1 MVQTYYFNI
10 IFACKISCSLPSF
23 RRAKIFPIYDSITVQ
38 GGIHTSTHWKIRKE
52 KFHPPYVNAD
62 DLLINFISI
71 IREKL

>member
-1 MVQTYYFNI
+1 MPKKSVCLGVETDH
-10 IFACKISCSLPSF
+10 LP
-23 RRAKIFPIYDSITVQ
+23 
-38 GGIHTSTHWKIRKE
+38 HWKIRKE

>member
-1 MVQTYYFNI
+1 MGQKWF
-10 IFACKISCSLPSF
+10 IFHELGDNMCDVVAGWDLP
-23 RRAKIFPIYDSITVQ
+23 
-38 GGIHTSTHWKIRKE
+38 HWKIRKE